1 MSVLGKHYYQCKHC
15 NFLLPQKNFNLTE
28 HSCFADIDFAKED
41 IYVDDANV
49 IFIASVESNKEDGT
63 TKKTSVKHKN
73 KEDKLWGLYDEILI
87 EGLRTRPCLW
97 NHRIPVEE
105 RSPLSVKEAW
115 LEISKELEDKF
126 DVNSIKKR
134 WRNLRDCYM
143 KARKKVTAYK
153 PSGSA
158 ASTSDKKKDAGFR
171 FFDQMQFLNDS
182 IISRPSVSNV
192 SKEPEL
198 VNDALDTDDYSNTMQ
213 EHDDTMQEHDENS
226 IADSQMIE
234 ENNTN
239 DSTFGVGK
247 SVSRTSSIS
256 LHHEKRR
263 RTQSGDPE
271 FKKDLMKIFSQTTP
285 ADCIEGFLIQLGDIL
300 RRLPYK
306 DSRLLQMKIMN
317 NALEAEE
324 KAGLLND

>member
-1 MSVLGKHYYQCKHC
+1 MDVEYYQCKHC

-28 HSCFADIDFAKED
+28 HSCFADIDFVKED

-49 IFIASVESNKEDGT
+49 IFRSLVKNNKEDGT
-63 TKKTSVKHKN
+63 TEKTSVKHKN

-87 EGLRTRPCLW
+87 EGVRTRLW
-97 NHRIPVEE
+97 NHTIPVKEKG
-105 RSPLSVKEAW
+105 SLSVKEAW

-126 DVNSIKKR
+126 DVYSIKKR
-134 WRNLRDCYM
+134 WRNLRDCYI
-143 KARKKVTAYK
+143 KARKKMTAYT

-158 ASTSDKKKDAGFR
+158 ASTSDKKKDGFR

-182 IISRPSVSNV
+182 IISRLSVSNV
-192 SKEPEL
+192 SKESEL

-213 EHDDTMQEHDENS
+213 EHNDTIEEHDENS

-256 LHHEKRR
+256 SHHEKRR
-263 RTQSGDPE
+263 KTQSGDAE
-271 FKKDLMKIFSQTTP
+271 FKKNLRKILSERTP
-285 ADCIEGFLIQLGDIL
+285 ADCIEGFLIQLRDIL
-300 RRLPYK
+300 RRLSYK
-306 DSRLLQMKIMN
+306 DCRLLQMKIMN